1 MGGTQWEEKEG
12 TGLQLPDTL
21 TPLPTHTFHP
31 GCWAW
36 APHPVRAQETHLSG
50 FRALSLFF
58 GLKSKRDRQRRGGG
72 RGSEKPSL
80 LLFYPRS
87 QAYPGRSP
95 GNLVPTVEYHHV
107 HHHTPPNPGNPGSEL
122 RRGAW
127 LAPAFTLAVFF
138 QGHLTQ
144 LTARVTDHED
154 LCSRDGGEDRVR
166 DNEKERERQGKGLLH
181 GLERRAHPPAAV
193 LAIAP
198 PPTNLAPHH
207 RHATTPSTRLPTPA
221 GHTTLAPA
229 PAFGLGAA
237 QWARTPGHRQG
248 SSRRSAAR
256 SHSWAPVAWP
266 RCP

>member
-1 MGGTQWEEKEG
+1 MSAGEGAPGAESQPGMERGWGRWWGVEALGGEAMCLGWARKVFPGAGSGPEHTDLGSRGKGGGGAQWEEKEG

-107 HHHTPPNPGNPGSEL
+107 RHHTPPTPGTRSLSSEEGPG
-122 RRGAW
+122 W
-127 LAPAFTLAVFF
+127 
-138 QGHLTQ
+138 HL
-144 LTARVTDHED
+144 HSHW
-154 LCSRDGGEDRVR
+154 LCSSRD
-166 DNEKERERQGKGLLH
+166 
-181 GLERRAHPPAAV
+181 
-193 LAIAP
+193 IS
-198 PPTNLAPHH
+198 
-207 RHATTPSTRLPTPA
+207 PS
-221 GHTTLAPA
+221 
-229 PAFGLGAA
+229 
-237 QWARTPGHRQG
+237 
-248 SSRRSAAR
+248 
-256 SHSWAPVAWP
+256 
-266 RCP
+266 